1 MRWIDTTI
9 RDLIRWIDTTIT
21 TRGAAEPRDPKRLA
35 PRSQLEDGADHS
47 TLTPN
52 KLRAVLELR
61 HEEAAP
67 SRYNH
72 GFEPAMATRV
82 HRRPRFEPAITT
94 R

>member
-47 TLTPN
+47 SLTLR
-52 KLRAVLELR
+52 KVRAVLELR
-61 HEEAAP
+61 HPVKTARRGGVGTPIEKAGAP
-67 SRYNH
+67 
-72 GFEPAMATRV
+72 FW
-82 HRRPRFEPAITT
+82 
-94 R
+94 